1 MEPSVA
7 IIHNAFNGWSKF
19 AFISIV
25 ICFETPEIDAGRGE
39 LYTEREGIDFGDS
52 EDHLL
57 FVSETNMQIMRRVVH
72 FLRVYF

>member
-1 MEPSVA
+1 MA

-25 ICFETPEIDAGRGE
+25 ICFETTEIDAGRGE

-57 FVSETNMQIMRRVVH
+57 FVSETNMQIMRHVLHVLH
-72 FLRVYF
+72 EYF